1 MEMFSAFFSA
11 LKSFISE
18 MVLSGSKELKNIEL
32 GDYFVL
38 ITYIPETE
46 SDLVIIADR
55 EDTKTINKLIPK
67 IVNIISDYKAL
78 FINWNQNV
86 KQFKVLDKP
95 LTDLIIA
102 KKKLVEGIP
111 LVEQQ
116 QKVLKS
122 IWLHKKDLTDEAKQ
136 NLVNEK
142 EILEKKLSEMENL
155 KEKII
160 LADKLLVI
168 SEKMKDDV
176 GFIKYQQVSKEI
188 KDNIQDNKLKLKTY
202 LERIKSSLSYTL
214 DNLGSKSIKDGDYKD
229 TYLNLY
235 SFCSK
240 LKNLTDSE
248 SYKKYFSLAKKLI
261 DKDEIDIDEFTKIIS
276 EILSMKDDVEEYI
289 K

>member
-1 MEMFSAFFSA
+1 
-11 LKSFISE
+11 

-155 KEKII
+155 KEKMI